1 VSAGA
6 VVDIDGV
13 LTGWLRRTGAAALAL
28 RPDGFVYAA
37 AGPDDAL
44 APPPPGLRVTADATE
59 AHLTKGSR

>member
-1 VSAGA
+1 
-6 VVDIDGV
+6 V